1 MIKRYLIYLFAFSN
15 FCIQISSQEI
25 TYNQEFKVNTHRNW
39 YNYNPC
45 ISGLAEANFVICWR
59 NDGQDGSEEGI
70 YGQLFSASAQRLGNE
85 FKVSAYSESQQMNP
99 CITDLSDKNILVC
112 WEHGDLIYGRL
123 CSSSGAHI
131 GDEFQVNKT
140 NRSYQGN
147 PCAARLTDDKLLV
160 CWEANGQDG
169 YGIYGQLFSKSGVRI
184 GQEFRVNTYSQ
195 SQQSNSCITGLADN
209 KFIICWQGYH
219 QGENYWSIYG
229 QRIPADRGPSPQDNW
244 PEMN

>member
-147 PCAARLTDDKLLV
+147 PCAARLTADSQGAGL
-160 CWEANGQDG
+160 QDPG
-169 YGIYGQLFSKSGVRI
+169 LPPKQKAGETWIGERKQSPPPLDGVGVSSTLAR
-184 GQEFRVNTYSQ
+184 QNVNAVLA
-195 SQQSNSCITGLADN
+195 SCLP
-209 KFIICWQGYH
+209 CSPVSCQGV
-219 QGENYWSIYG
+219 
-229 QRIPADRGPSPQDNW
+229 
-244 PEMN
+244 